1 MVEGKIK
8 GKDLQFDKSL
18 PPFLQKL
25 HAQKGGFGDADRH
38 ERAIAR
44 PKKARDENED
54 DGPTMIDETGET
66 LSKDEYEKL
75 TSATTAAA
83 AEENGASEAETRRG
97 EEEPSTAKTDVK
109 VTNVGAASK
118 KRKVAKVVGEAEESG
133 TQDGAVV
140 AKVAKKPKKK
150 AKAVKLAF
158 DDDEDG
164 T

>member
-18 PPFLQKL
+18 PPFLQRL

-44 PKKARDENED
+44 PKKAKDDNDD

-66 LSKDEYEKL
+66 LTKDEYEKL
-75 TSATTAAA
+75 TSAPVAVAEDSGAAIP
-83 AEENGASEAETRRG
+83 EPEARPS
-97 EEEPSTAKTDVK
+97 EEPGTAKVDQK
-109 VTNVGAASK
+109 VTNGAASK
-118 KRKVAKVVGEAEESG
+118 KRKVAKVVGEDEEPSS
-133 TQDGAVV
+133 QDGAVV
-140 AKVAKKPKKK
+140 AKAAKKSKRK
-150 AKAVKLAF
+150 AKPVKLAF
-158 DDDEDG
+158 DDNDEG